1 MALLAKKKQ
10 QGDPRNLAQRRREEK
25 QDAARGMLQAM
36 GLVRGIMGVIKA
48 ADDAPP
54 EKIPALRLK
63 FDGYRALLAKVLP
76 DLKAIEVTGD
86 AGPPRVVIVP
96 VASQTAEAWAAQV
109 RQEREQGLLPGV
121 VIEQPKDA

>member
-1 MALLAKKKQ
+1 MALLAKKKHR
-10 QGDPRNLAQRRREEK
+10 GDPRNLAQRRREEK

-36 GLVRGIMGVIKA
+36 GLVRGIMGVIEA

-86 AGPPRVVIVP
+86 TGPPRVVIVP
-96 VASQTAEAWAAQV
+96 VASLSAAEWAAQV

-121 VIEQPKDA
+121 VIEQPKDG